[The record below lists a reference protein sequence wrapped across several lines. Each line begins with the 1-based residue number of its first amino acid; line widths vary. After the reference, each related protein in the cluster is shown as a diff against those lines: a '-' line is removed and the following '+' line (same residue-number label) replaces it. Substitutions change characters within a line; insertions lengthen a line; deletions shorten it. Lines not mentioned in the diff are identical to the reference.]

1 MIEALR
7 ELESDNCPTSRV
19 YTRFHWLLNHP
30 AYGSDDAPS
39 ELQAAI
45 KKFID
50 ARWSHVHTDATG
62 LAFLLDPHTNLDYFV
77 GSDET
82 DTITQGCDFAERS
95 GILHE
100 LGVTRAEFNSAMYHF
115 AGEKRRR
122 SPATLRN
129 IEGADPRDWWY
140 SNRKD
145 YPLVWEIAKRVFAIP
160 PSSAASER
168 AWSIMDFIHSKKRN
182 RLTTDKVDMLA
193 YIYVNHHAVLKEG
206 ADWARLHSYLES
218 CEALERDVTEQ

>member
-1 MIEALR
+1 MIEAFR

-39 ELQAAI
+39 EFQ
-45 KKFID
+45 
-50 ARWSHVHTDATG
+50 
-62 LAFLLDPHTNLDYFV
+62 
-77 GSDET
+77 
-82 DTITQGCDFAERS
+82 RS

-100 LGVTRAEFNSAMYHF
+100 LGVTRAEFNSAMYHV

-129 IEGADPRDWWY
+129 IEEADPRDWWY
-140 SNRKD
+140 SNKKD

-168 AWSIMDFIHSKKRN
+168 AWNIMDFIHSKKHS
-182 RLTTDKVDMLA
+182 RLATDKVDMLA
-193 YIYVNHHAVLKEG
+193 YIYVHHHAVLKEG
-206 ADWARLHSYLES
+206 GDWARLHSYAES
-218 CEALERDVTEQ
+218 YEALERDVTEQ